1 MTGTQALVRLP
12 MAQMRRDVS
21 QGLNT
26 GAFVTGY
33 RGSPLGGYDQQLM
46 RARPFLDEAGVVF
59 QPGVNEDLA
68 ATAIWGTQQVPL
80 ARSPNKDGVVG
91 IWYGKGP
98 GVDRC
103 GDVFKHANAA
113 GTSLHGGVLC
123 LAGDDHAAK
132 SSTVPHQSD
141 HAFMAAIMPVLF
153 PSSIHE
159 FVELGLLGI
168 AMSRYSGC
176 WVGYKVIADTVET
189 SAVVALGDE
198 LRDFVLPDDF
208 ELPEGGLNIRWPD
221 PPLVQDERMQEH
233 KGYAALAF
241 ARANKVDFT
250 VFDAPRPRLGIVA
263 TGKAFEDVTQALTEL
278 GIDTQEAQDLGLRL
292 YKVRMPWPLEPEGIR
307 RFAEGLDE
315 VLVVEERR
323 EVIEHQIKQQ
333 LFNWR
338 ADVRPRIIGK
348 FDDQGRQVL
357 PLSASLS
364 IARVARAV
372 AERVLELEMEPGLR
386 ARISERLSYLQRRHD
401 ERVDHKAPV
410 ERQPWFC
417 SGCPHNTST
426 KVPDGSTAMAGIGCH
441 YMVQWMDRDTSTFTQ
456 MGGEGVSWAGIAP
469 FCDESHRF
477 VNLGDGTYFH
487 SGLLAVRASVAAGV
501 NITYKVLYNDAVAM
515 TGGQMVDGPLSPAI
529 VTHQLHAE
537 GVTPIWLVTDQPEL
551 YQPDDLAPGTRLLHR
566 DELDAVQV
574 EARECA
580 GTSGIVYV
588 QTCAAEKRR
597 RRKRGLMHDPALRL
611 HIDTAICEGCGDCSA
626 QSNCVSLEP
635 VETEM
640 GRKRRINQSSC
651 NKDYSCLK
659 GFCPSFVSVV
669 GGQLKRPQVAPLD
682 NLSPLPE
689 PDLPSLDSLDHHSW
703 NIVVTGVGGTGVLT
717 IGALLGMAAHV
728 DGAASIVLDMAG
740 LAQKGGAVL
749 SHVRLAQEAAT
760 ITSPHIV
767 SGAADL
773 LIAADDVVA
782 ASKEATILLDSS
794 RTKAIVNTSTAPVAA
809 FVQNRDLDFQR
820 DAVTRLLRQHVG
832 DSSSFEA
839 FGKAAERLA
848 GDAIST
854 NVLMLGFAWQRG
866 FIPLSFQALDTAIEL
881 NGVAVA
887 ANRRAFELGR
897 RLAVAPSSLG
907 DALQDDASA
916 TRAPAGA
923 AAAPAAKRGAL
934 PLDALIEQRAA
945 HLEAYQDEALALRY
959 RALVLRVRERTASL
973 DKGPDSEE
981 SLARVVAIQFARL
994 LAPKD
999 EYEVARLLTDPGF
1012 NERLSSTFEGEYR
1025 IALNLAPPVL
1035 ARRGSDGRPVKR
1047 QFGPWILP
1055 VLRWLKRGK
1064 RLRGTVL
1071 DPFGY
1076 SAERRQERL
1085 WLSRFEEDVEK
1096 VLGELTADRVQAACD
1111 LLNVPD
1117 QIRGYGPVKLKAMS
1131 AAESVRRQALAQWRG
1146 EAIVQPILQA
1156 A

>member
-1 MTGTQALVRLP
+1 MTPHLDDKYRADSGDVFMTGTQALVRLP
-12 MAQMRRDVS
+12 MAQMRRDAS
-21 QGLNT
+21 LGLNT

-33 RGSPLGGYDQQLM
+33 RGSPLGGFDQQLM
-46 RARPFLDEAGVVF
+46 RAKPFLDQAGVVF

-103 GDVFKHANAA
+103 GDVFKHGNAA

-159 FVELGLLGI
+159 FIELGLLGI

-189 SAVVALGDE
+189 SAVVTLGDE
-198 LRDFVLPDDF
+198 LRGFVVPDDI
-208 ELPEGGLNIRWPD
+208 ELPEGGLNLRWPD
-221 PPLVQDERMQEH
+221 PPLVQDERLQEH

-241 ARANKVDFT
+241 ARANNVDFT
-250 VFDAPRPRLGIVA
+250 VFDAPHPRLGIVA

-278 GIDTQEAQDLGLRL
+278 GIHADEARDLGLRL

-348 FDDQGRQVL
+348 FDEKGRPVL

-372 AERVLELEMEPGLR
+372 AERVLAHEMEPGLR
-386 ARISERLSYLQRRHD
+386 ARITERLAYLQRRHD
-401 ERVDHKAPV
+401 ERVDHQAPI

-417 SGCPHNTST
+417 SGCPHNLST
-426 KVPDGSTAMAGIGCH
+426 KVPEGSTAMAGIGCH

-456 MGGEGVSWAGIAP
+456 MGGEGVPWSGIAP
-469 FCDESHRF
+469 FCDEPHRF

-515 TGGQMVDGPLSPAI
+515 TGGQMVDGPS
-529 VTHQLHAE
+529 
-537 GVTPIWLVTDQPEL
+537 
-551 YQPDDLAPGTRLLHR
+551 
-566 DELDAVQV
+566 
-574 EARECA
+574 
-580 GTSGIVYV
+580 
-588 QTCAAEKRR
+588 
-597 RRKRGLMHDPALRL
+597 ALRL
-611 HIDTAICEGCGDCSA
+611 HIDTAICEGCGDCSV

-635 VETEM
+635 VETVM

-659 GFCPSFVSVV
+659 GFCPSFVSVE
-669 GGQLKRPQVAPLD
+669 GGQLRRPHVTPLD
-682 NLSPLPE
+682 NLPALPE
-689 PDLPSLDSLDHHSW
+689 PVLPSLDSMDHRSW

-749 SHVRLAQEAAT
+749 SHVRLARESSS
-760 ITSPHIV
+760 ITSPHVV

-782 ASKEATILLDSS
+782 ASKEATVLLDSA
-794 RTKAIVNTSTAPVAA
+794 RTRAVINTSTAPVAA
-809 FVQNRDLDFQR
+809 FVQNRDLDFKQ
-820 DAVTRLLRQHVG
+820 DAVTRLLHLPTGVPL
-832 DSSSFEA
+832 
-839 FGKAAERLA
+839 RLA
-848 GDAIST
+848 GDS
-854 NVLMLGFAWQRG
+854 
-866 FIPLSFQALDTAIEL
+866 PLTPFRSVSPCRVSPCRT
-881 NGVAVA
+881 
-887 ANRRAFELGR
+887 RR
-897 RLAVAPSSLG
+897 P
-907 DALQDDASA
+907 
-916 TRAPAGA
+916 PA
-923 AAAPAAKRGAL
+923 KS
-934 PLDALIEQRAA
+934 
-945 HLEAYQDEALALRY
+945 
-959 RALVLRVRERTASL
+959 ASL
-973 DKGPDSEE
+973 
-981 SLARVVAIQFARL
+981 
-994 LAPKD
+994 
-999 EYEVARLLTDPGF
+999 
-1012 NERLSSTFEGEYR
+1012 
-1025 IALNLAPPVL
+1025 
-1035 ARRGSDGRPVKR
+1035 
-1047 QFGPWILP
+1047 
-1055 VLRWLKRGK
+1055 
-1064 RLRGTVL
+1064 
-1071 DPFGY
+1071 
-1076 SAERRQERL
+1076 
-1085 WLSRFEEDVEK
+1085 
-1096 VLGELTADRVQAACD
+1096 
-1111 LLNVPD
+1111 
-1117 QIRGYGPVKLKAMS
+1117 
-1131 AAESVRRQALAQWRG
+1131 
-1146 EAIVQPILQA
+1146 
-1156 A
+1156 